1 MTMMSYRPTMRVRP
15 AGFISRLIA
24 FLVDLVIISITT
36 TVVVFAV
43 TEIINFF
50 GLKIF
55 FNRWISGYVNAVT
68 VNSVI
73 RILVVLLYYIFSI
86 LYFAIFYSLVGYT
99 PGKYLAGLQVVRT
112 DGFRL
117 GFWRSVVRGI
127 SYYLSALL
135 LFMGFI
141 WIIFDKKRQGL
152 HDKIAGTVVI
162 YREKS

>member
-1 MTMMSYRPTMRVRP
+1 MSYRPTMRVRP

-24 FLVDLVIISITT
+24 FLVDLVILSITMT
-36 TVVVFAV
+36 LVLFA
-43 TEIINFF
+43 INEVITFF
-50 GLKIF
+50 GLKLL
-55 FNRWISGYVNAVT
+55 FNRWISNSVNAET
-68 VNSVI
+68 ISSLI
-73 RILVVLLYYIFSI
+73 RILVVLLYYIFSV
-86 LYFAIFYSLVGYT
+86 LYFATFYSLVGYT
-99 PGKYLAGLQVVRT
+99 PGKYLVGLKVVRT

-141 WIIFDKKRQGL
+141 WIIFDKNRQAL

-162 YREKS
+162 YRQ